1 MAAAAVRINNAT
13 REDEWGGS
21 FVDVLPRNIYA
32 LAVLLIFLRVLQL
45 LTYQQTVGVLAIV
58 LSAMGNDVIYFM
70 ASFLRRL
77 QP

>member
-32 LAVLLIFLRVLQL
+32 LAVLLIFLRVIQL
-45 LTYQQTVGVLAIV
+45 LTPHPRPHPHPHPHP
-58 LSAMGNDVIYFM
+58 NPHPHPHPNPHPDH
-70 ASFLRRL
+70 
-77 QP
+77 